1 MTREQRVA
9 IVLGLV
15 LLALLGLFPPWTDSL
30 TAPMG
35 YHQELPSG
43 YRFLFSPPRPFDDRH
58 SITLDLKRLA
68 VSWTVVLLLIS
79 VQSRGMVLLLL
90 TGVIVV
96 LLHSSSAAQ
105 VQQAV
110 TAGDAAPWGSAVRW
124 RYRLWLE
131 VVLLGTLVAVLIR
144 VGGESV
150 QQMARDQRVIDAEQW
165 QTVLDMAPA
174 AFAEQFRRDSLERKA
189 ALGRQRRAELQRR
202 RR

>member
-1 MTREQRVA
+1 MAILVRLPWSVA
-9 IVLGLV
+9 VTLGSVSDDGFSHNV

-43 YRFLFSPPRPFDDRH
+43 YHFLFSTPRPFDDRH

-68 VSWTVVLLLIS
+68 VSWTVV
-79 VQSRGMVLLLL
+79 LLL

-131 VVLLGTLVAVLIR
+131 VVLLT
-144 VGGESV
+144 S
-150 QQMARDQRVIDAEQW
+150 
-165 QTVLDMAPA
+165 
-174 AFAEQFRRDSLERKA
+174 
-189 ALGRQRRAELQRR
+189 
-202 RR
+202 

>member
-1 MTREQRVA
+1 MNRKQRVA

-43 YRFLFSPPRPFDDRH
+43 YHFLFSTPRPFDDRH
-58 SITLDLKRLA
+58 SITLDLKRLT
-68 VSWTVVLLLIS
+68 VSWTVV
-79 VQSRGMVLLLL
+79 LLL

-96 LLHSSSAAQ
+96 LLHSSSSAQ

-110 TAGDAAPWGSAVRW
+110 SAGDAVPQGSVVRK

-131 VVLLGTLVAVLIR
+131 VVLLGALVAVLIR
-144 VGGESV
+144 VGGESLR
-150 QQMARDQRVIDAEQW
+150 QMERDQRVIDAEQW
-165 QTVLDMAPA
+165 QAVLDMAPA
-174 AFAEQFRRDSLERKA
+174 AFVEQLRRDSLERKA

>member
-1 MTREQRVA
+1 MNRKQRVA

-68 VSWTVVLLLIS
+68 VSWTVVLLL
-79 VQSRGMVLLLL
+79 

-96 LLHSSSAAQ
+96 LLHSSSSAP
-105 VQQAV
+105 VQQALSDV
-110 TAGDAAPWGSAVRW
+110 TPERRGGRQTF
-124 RYRLWLE
+124 RLRVEVALL
-131 VVLLGTLVAVLIR
+131 VVLLGVLIS
-144 VGGESV
+144 VGRRSLEE
-150 QQMARDQRVIDAEQW
+150 MQRYQWVIDREAGQAGQQALDQW
-165 QTVLDMAPA
+165 WTEKARQ
-174 AFAEQFRRDSLERKA
+174 DSLERKA
-189 ALGRQRRAELQRR
+189 ALGRQRRAELERR